1 MTAPDDL
8 EVRPVLRRATRTLRG
23 MAQRLN
29 DLLGV
34 VRRRLRHPGAIE
46 PIMLTLAG
54 ITGVLTGTMVWVL
67 ISVLELVQLL
77 VWSTRVPAWQLVVV
91 PTLGALAVGMLVSR
105 IVPEAKGGGVVTTM
119 ESLAV
124 RGGYLR
130 GRVPLAGTLAT
141 GLALGTGAS
150 GGREGPIVLIG
161 GAIGSAVARLLPL
174 DEERTRSMVA
184 AGAAAGIGATFNA
197 PIGGMLFAIELLLGG
212 IRRSGSLQAV
222 VVASVVSAVTA
233 RQLVGEDLPLFQAR
247 PGLGLGE
254 PVELLLYAALGLTA
268 VLVAWG
274 FRTVGTASRELF
286 SRVSSRVG
294 VPLSA
299 AVGGLGVGL
308 IALVFPEVL
317 GEGAA
322 LPGIDG
328 AREPI
333 QAMLDGGFGLEWS
346 AAGLL
351 MLLVLAKLLATS
363 LSVGSGSAVGIFA
376 PTLFTGAA
384 LGGAFGIAATQ
395 LITTETA
402 DPGGFALVGMAAV
415 FAATVRAPL
424 TAIIIVF
431 ELTGS
436 YDLVLPL
443 MLAVSIA
450 MFTTEMLGWES
461 VYLWHLRERGVI
473 YGQPDD
479 LDVLQLV
486 RVEEVMTATDITITP
501 DTGIDELRR
510 LFATGGHHGYL
521 VVDEHERL
529 VGVVAT
535 SDLER
540 PGDTAGEIC
549 TRRVVTV
556 SPTDPVF
563 RAVRRMASLDVG
575 RVPVL
580 DPIDRRVVGVFRR
593 ADVVRAYQ
601 RGITRS
607 LGSQQRAQAG
617 QLRDLSGVRFVEVV
631 VAPDSPL
638 ADALVRDVHWPA
650 KTVLTSI
657 RRAGEVVVPTGDTQV
672 RAGDELVVLTGQG
685 EDLTELISRR
695 QPGPAG

>member
-1 MTAPDDL
+1 
-8 EVRPVLRRATRTLRG
+8 
-23 MAQRLN
+23 
-29 DLLGV
+29 
-34 VRRRLRHPGAIE
+34 
-46 PIMLTLAG
+46 MLTLAG

-67 ISVLELVQLL
+67 ISLVALVQDL
-77 VWSTRVPAWQLVVV
+77 VWATEVPAWQLLVV
-91 PTLGALAVGMLVSR
+91 PTLGGLVVGVLVGR
-105 IVPEAKGGGVVTTM
+105 VVPEAKGGGVVTTM

-124 RGGYLR
+124 RGGHLR
-130 GRVPLAGTLAT
+130 ARVPLAGTLAT
-141 GLALGTGAS
+141 SLALGTGAS

-161 GAIGSAVARLLPL
+161 GAIGSTVGRLLPL
-174 DEERTRSMVA
+174 DEERTRSLVA

-212 IRRSGSLQAV
+212 IRRAGSLQVV

-233 RQLVGEDLPLFQAR
+233 RQLVGEGLPLFQSR
-247 PGLGLGE
+247 PGLGLGA

-274 FRTVGTASRELF
+274 FRSVGTWSRELF
-286 SRVSSRVG
+286 SRVSARVG
-294 VPLSA
+294 LPLSVA
-299 AVGGLGVGL
+299 LGGLGVGV
-308 IALVFPEVL
+308 IALAFPEVL
-317 GEGAA
+317 GEGSE
-322 LPGIDG
+322 LPGIAG

-333 QAMLDGGFGLEWS
+333 QEMLDAGFGLEWS

-351 MLLVLAKLLATS
+351 VLLVLAKLLATA

-395 LITTETA
+395 LIGTETA

-443 MLAVSIA
+443 MLAVGIA
-450 MFTTEMLGWES
+450 MFVTEMLGWES
-461 VYLWHLRERGVI
+461 IYLWHLRERGVI
-473 YGQPDD
+473 YGQSDD

-486 RVEEVMTATDITITP
+486 TVEEIMSPADDTVTP
-501 DTGIDELRR
+501 ETSVDELRHR
-510 LFATGGHHGYL
+510 FATGGHHGYL
-521 VVDEHERL
+521 VTDEGGRL
-529 VGVVAT
+529 VGVVAA

-540 PGDTAGEIC
+540 PGSTVGDIC

-556 SPTDPVF
+556 GPSDPVF

-593 ADVVRAYQ
+593 GDIVRAYQ

-617 QLRDLSGVRFVEVV
+617 RLRDLSGVRFVELVV
-631 VAPDSPL
+631 TADSPL
-638 ADALVRDVHWPA
+638 AEVFVRDVRWPRS
-650 KTVLTSI
+650 TVLTSI
-657 RRAGEVVVPTGDTQV
+657 RRTGEVVVPTGDTQL
-672 RAGDELVVLTGQG
+672 RAGDELVVLTGQS
-685 EDLTELISRR
+685 DDVTKLVSPSP
-695 QPGPAG
+695 PGAPG

>member
-1 MTAPDDL
+1 MA
-8 EVRPVLRRATRTLRG
+8 RRLRH
-23 MAQRLN
+23 
-29 DLLGV
+29 LLDV
-34 VRRRLRHPGAIE
+34 SRRRLRQPGAIE
-46 PIMLTLAG
+46 PTMLTLAG
-54 ITGVLTGTMVWVL
+54 ITGVLTGTAVWIL
-67 ISVLELVQLL
+67 ISLVALVQELV
-77 VWSTRVPAWQLVVV
+77 WATEVPAWQLVAV
-91 PTLGALAVGMLVSR
+91 PTLGGLVVGVLVAR
-105 IVPEAKGGGVVTTM
+105 VVPEAKGGGVVTTM

-124 RGGYLR
+124 RGGHLR
-130 GRVPLAGTLAT
+130 ARVPPAGMLAT
-141 GLALGTGAS
+141 SLALGTGAS

-161 GAIGSAVARLLPL
+161 GAIGSTVGRLLPL
-174 DEERTRSMVA
+174 DEERTRSLVA

-212 IRRSGSLQAV
+212 IRRAGSLQVV

-233 RQLVGEDLPLFQAR
+233 RQLVGEGLPLFRSR
-247 PGLGLGE
+247 PGLGLGD

-274 FRTVGTASRELF
+274 FRSVGAWSRELF
-286 SRVSSRVG
+286 SSVSARVG
-294 VPLSA
+294 LPLSA
-299 AVGGLGVGL
+299 ALGGLGVGV
-308 IALVFPEVL
+308 IALAFPEVL
-317 GEGAA
+317 GEGSE
-322 LPGIDG
+322 LPGIAG

-333 QAMLDGGFGLEWS
+333 QEMLDAGYGLEWS

-351 MLLVLAKLLATS
+351 VLLVLAKLLATS

-395 LITTETA
+395 LIGTETA

-443 MLAVSIA
+443 MLAVGIA
-450 MFTTEMLGWES
+450 MFVTEMLGWES
-461 VYLWHLRERGVI
+461 IYLWHLRERGVI
-473 YGQPDD
+473 YGQSDD

-486 RVEEVMTATDITITP
+486 TVEEVMSAADSTVAPETSV
-501 DTGIDELRR
+501 GELRR
-510 LFATGGHHGYL
+510 RFATGGHHGYL
-521 VVDEHERL
+521 VTDEDGRL
-529 VGVVAT
+529 VGVVTA

-540 PGDTAGEIC
+540 PGSTVGEVC

-556 SPTDPVF
+556 GPSDPVF

-593 ADVVRAYQ
+593 GDIVRAYQ

-617 QLRDLSGVRFVEVV
+617 RLRDLSGVRFVELVV
-631 VAPDSPL
+631 TPDSPL
-638 ADALVRDVHWPA
+638 ADARVRDVRWPRN
-650 KTVLTSI
+650 TVLTSV
-657 RRAGEVVVPTGDTQV
+657 RRVGEVVVPTGETQL
-672 RAGDELVVLTGQG
+672 RAGDELVVLTGQSD
-685 EDLTELISRR
+685 DLRKLVSPNPPGAIS
-695 QPGPAG
+695 

>member
-1 MTAPDDL
+1 
-8 EVRPVLRRATRTLRG
+8 
-23 MAQRLN
+23 MAQRLHH
-29 DLLGV
+29 LLGL

-46 PIMLTLAG
+46 PVMLTLAG
-54 ITGVLTGTMVWVL
+54 VTGLLTGTMVWVL
-67 ISVLELVQLL
+67 ISLVELVQFL
-77 VWSTRVPAWQLVVV
+77 VWSTRVPPWQLVAV
-91 PTLGALAVGMLVSR
+91 PTLGGLVVGLLVSR
-105 IVPEAKGGGVVTTM
+105 VVPEARGGGVVTTM

-124 RGGYLR
+124 RGGHLR

-161 GAIGSAVARLLPL
+161 GAIGSLVGRLLPL

-254 PVELLLYAALGLTA
+254 PVELLLYAALGLAA

-274 FRTVGTASRELF
+274 FRTLGTASRELF
-286 SRVSSRVG
+286 SRVNSRVG
-294 VPLSA
+294 APLGA
-299 AVGGLGVGL
+299 ALGGLGVGL
-308 IALVFPEVL
+308 IALAFPEVL
-317 GEGAA
+317 GEGSD

-351 MLLVLAKLLATS
+351 VLLVLAKLLATS

-395 LITTETA
+395 LISTETA

-443 MLAVSIA
+443 MLAVGIA
-450 MFTTEMLGWES
+450 MFITEMLGWES
-461 VYLWHLRERGVI
+461 IYLWHLRERGVI

-486 RVEEVMTATDITITP
+486 TVEEVMSAADITVTP
-501 DTGIDELRR
+501 ETSVEELRA
-510 LFATGGHHGYL
+510 LFAAGGAHGYV
-521 VVDEHERL
+521 VVDEQDRL
-529 VGVVAT
+529 VGVVAA

-540 PGDTAGEIC
+540 PGDTAEEIC

-556 SPTDPVF
+556 GPSDPVF
-563 RAVRRMASLDVG
+563 RAVRRMASLDIG

-617 QLRDLSGVRFVEVV
+617 RLRDLSGVRFVEVV

-638 ADALVRDVHWPA
+638 ADALVRDVRWPP

-657 RRAGEVVVPTGDTQV
+657 RRSGEVVVPTGDTQL
-672 RAGDELVVLTGQG
+672 RGGDELVVLTGQG
-685 EDLTELISRR
+685 DDLTKLVTQS

>member
-1 MTAPDDL
+1 
-8 EVRPVLRRATRTLRG
+8 
-23 MAQRLN
+23 
-29 DLLGV
+29 
-34 VRRRLRHPGAIE
+34 
-46 PIMLTLAG
+46 MLTLAG
-54 ITGVLTGTMVWVL
+54 VTGVLTGTAVWVL
-67 ISVLELVQLL
+67 ISLVELVQHLA
-77 VWSTRVPAWQLVVV
+77 WSPQVPPWQVVVV
-91 PTLGALAVGMLVSR
+91 PTVGGLIVGVLVSR
-105 IVPEAKGGGVVTTM
+105 LVPEAAGGGVVTTM
-119 ESLAV
+119 EALAV
-124 RGGYLR
+124 RGGQLR

-141 GLALGTGAS
+141 AVALGTGAS

-161 GAIGSAVARLLPL
+161 GSIGSAVGRLLPL

-233 RQLVGEDLPLFQAR
+233 RQLVGAGLPLFQAR

-254 PVELLLYAALGLTA
+254 PVELLLYAGLGLTA

-274 FRTVGTASRELF
+274 FRSFGATSRRLF

-294 VPLSA
+294 VPLSVA
-299 AVGGLGVGL
+299 LGGLGVGL

-317 GEGAA
+317 GEGSD

-328 AREPI
+328 VREPI

-346 AAGLL
+346 SAGLL
-351 MLLVLAKLLATS
+351 MLLVLAKLVATS

-443 MLAVSIA
+443 MLAVGIA
-450 MFTTEMLGWES
+450 MFVTEMIGWES
-461 VYLWHLRERGVI
+461 LYLWRLRERGVI
-473 YGQPDD
+473 YGQSDD

-486 RVEEVMTATDITITP
+486 TVEEVMSPTDATVGP

-521 VVDEHERL
+521 VVDDHDRL
-529 VGVVAT
+529 VGVVAA

-540 PGDTAGEIC
+540 SGTTASELC

-556 SPTDPVF
+556 GPTDPVF

-575 RVPVL
+575 RIPVL

-617 QLRDLSGVRFVEVV
+617 RLRDLSGVRFVEVV
-631 VAPDSPL
+631 VGPESPL
-638 ADALVRDVHWPA
+638 ADTLVRDVRWPP

-657 RRAGEVVVPTGDTQV
+657 RRAGEVVVPTGDTLL
-672 RAGDELVVLTGQG
+672 RPGDELVVLTGEG
-685 EDLTELISRR
+685 DDLTRLAAASP
-695 QPGPAG
+695 PGPAS